1 MAAAKRAAQEVVA
14 ATMRAARQLEAVQS
28 AAREH
33 IAAERAE
40 RGQRS
45 TPTTTPAAD

>member
-14 ATMRAARQLEAVQS
+14 ATMRVARQLEAVQS

-33 IAAERAE
+33 VAAERAERAE
-40 RGQRS
+40 RGQR
-45 TPTTTPAAD
+45 TDPTAS